1 MKTILFLFSVLII
14 QFVIFCP
21 ISFCTQIAS
30 HNIDIME
37 IKNIKPGMRG
47 YGTSVF
53 SGTKIEKF
61 DVEILGV
68 LKNYEAKRDMI
79 LVQLYGPVVEK
90 AGIISGMSGSPI
102 YINGKLIGALSY
114 AWAFSKDPIAG
125 VTPISEML
133 HVLDE
138 DTKLPIDEHK
148 IPPNVVEPYITD
160 ASINGKLVPIK
171 TPLMVSGF
179 TNRMFDIMQPEFDM
193 LGMTPIQC
201 GGNVDIKLNDQTLTP
216 GSAVAVQLIRG
227 DLNASAIGTVTY
239 KEGNNILAF
248 GHPFLQMGNVDLAMS
263 GAYVHTT
270 LANQSLSVKMASPT
284 KIVGRVTQDRKAAIS
299 GIIGEFAKMIPCHV
313 KISSTNKIEYDFEIA
328 HNDLFTKNLCQMG
341 FLSAI
346 LSTEN
351 QIGEVVVTLGIKI
364 FIDDLEKPIE
374 FENIFYDANSGI
386 YPVAQIT
393 QPIDDLLNNR
403 FKRVQIKRIELNA
416 EFLDDPKV
424 AFIDQLSID
433 KNIVSPGDTVN
444 VTVSLNPYNVYN
456 IIKKTINIEIPNNM
470 LPKSNILIS
479 ACSPNHSKRLSMERS
494 PGKYKPANFQ
504 QLIELINDI
513 EANNEIIIR
522 VLLQKNGI
530 SFNGV
535 QFPSLPSSLLY
546 IMSLPKYSG
555 TETLFTE
562 KIFRIKTDWIIEG
575 NQSLLIFSKE
585 T

>member
-1 MKTILFLFSVLII
+1 MKTILALFSILII
-14 QFVIFCP
+14 QLILLCP
-21 ISFCTQIAS
+21 ISFCTHIPS

-37 IKNIKPGMRG
+37 IESIKPGMRG
-47 YGTSVF
+47 YGMTVF
-53 SGTKIEKF
+53 SGAKIEKF

-68 LKNYEAKRDMI
+68 LKNYEAKRDMV

-90 AGIISGMSGSPI
+90 AGIISGMSGSPV

-125 VTPISEML
+125 VTPIIEML
-133 HVLDE
+133 KVLDE
-138 DTKLPIDEHK
+138 ETNSTIDKHK
-148 IPPNVVEPYITD
+148 TSPAVVKSYITG
-160 ASINGKLVPIK
+160 ASIKGKLVPIK

-179 TNRMFDIMQPEFDM
+179 SSRMFDMMQPEFDK

-201 GGNVDIKLNDQTLTP
+201 GGNIDIKLNDQSLTP

-227 DLNASAIGTVTY
+227 DLNAAAIGTVTY
-239 KEGNNILAF
+239 KKGNKILAF
-248 GHPFLQMGNVDLAMS
+248 GHPFLQIGNIDLAMS

-270 LANQSLSVKMASPT
+270 LANQSLSAKMASPT
-284 KIVGRVTQDRKAAIS
+284 KIIGRITQDRKAAIS
-299 GIIGEFAKMIPCHV
+299 GTIGEFAEMIPCHV
-313 KISSTNKIEYDFEIA
+313 TINSTNKIEYNFEIA
-328 HNDLFTKNLCQMG
+328 HNDLFTKNLCQMA

-351 QIGEVVVTLGIKI
+351 QIGEVVVKLRIKI
-364 FIDDLEKPIE
+364 FIGELEKPIE
-374 FENIFYDANSGI
+374 FENIFYDANSGVF
-386 YPVAQIT
+386 PVAQIT

-403 FKRVQIKRIELNA
+403 FKRVQISKIEFNA

-433 KNIVSPGDTVN
+433 KNLVSPGDTVN
-444 VTVSLNPYNVYN
+444 VTVSLNPYNVNN
-456 IIKKTINIEIPNNM
+456 IIRKTINIEIPNNM
-470 LPKSNILIS
+470 LPKSHILIT
-479 ACSPNHSKRLSMERS
+479 ACSSNHSKRLSMERS

-504 QLIELINDI
+504 QLLKLINDI

-522 VLLQKNGI
+522 VLLPKNGI
-530 SFNGV
+530 SYNGM

-555 TETLFTE
+555 TEMLFTE
-562 KIFRIKTDWIIEG
+562 KIFRIKTDWILEG
-575 NQSLLIFSKE
+575 NQSLLIISKE